1 MYKKGDFH
9 IHTNYSDGKYSP
21 KEIIEMAKK
30 YHVDIIA
37 ITDHDTV
44 AGIREAVKAG
54 IENGIKVIPGIELS
68 TLRNGE
74 SIHVI
79 GYFKDE
85 VQISRDFRNYLDQRQ
100 IERLKR
106 AEEIVRRLDKFFSIK
121 LDIDK
126 IIKGTNGIIAR
137 PHIAKAIL
145 EAGYDL
151 EWSYI
156 FDHIIG
162 ENSLAY
168 VPNKKLSTEEGLE
181 LLSTVNALTVLAHP
195 VLVKDNDV
203 EELLKLGFDG
213 IEAKYH
219 LNSEEDTKKYL
230 KLALDLGKI
239 VTAGSDFHGLI
250 KTDVS
255 HSDEIGTV
263 CLEEKDIN
271 IFLNSLNKKS
281 GTY

>member
-85 VQISRDFRNYLDQRQ
+85 VQISREFRNYLDQRQ
-100 IERLKR
+100 IERLER

-219 LNSEEDTKKYL
+219 LNSEDDTKKYL